1 MRYTNLLFIFIFIT
15 LIISV
20 NGEAAE
26 PEQVHLATTGIPGEM
41 VVQWGTEEDTTF
53 SCPSGNTVEYG
64 IDNDNLNLSE
74 NGNNDM
80 YLWTTCTHTT
90 LLSNLNPNT
99 TYYYRVGGDGEWSNI
114 YSFKTLEEN
123 DVCFRLRKKGYK
135 LYMDNIPIQYD
146 YE

>member
-74 NGNNDM
+74 SGNNDM

-90 LLSNLNPNT
+90 LLSN
-99 TYYYRVGGDGEWSNI
+99 
-114 YSFKTLEEN
+114 
-123 DVCFRLRKKGYK
+123 
-135 LYMDNIPIQYD
+135 
-146 YE
+146 